1 MKKSKL
7 FFAAILF
14 ALGAQKLSAQDFHF
28 SQYDMVSIYSNPAVT
43 GMYDGK
49 EEDYRVISDY
59 RSQWKSL
66 GIKPYTTAYIS
77 YDMHLHKFDE
87 KWGVGGYIIEDHAGE
102 GRFQTLNAM
111 CSGAYNVMNGTKE
124 HWLTVGLQAGIFYKS
139 FDPSSFTYD
148 VQWNDVTGSF
158 DQNVYNEENFAR
170 TGMVKF
176 DGNFGVRYGYM
187 PVHKKYHPFASFAIS
202 HFTMPNE
209 SFTDYKSHLP
219 MKFLLH
225 TACDYDLNENLTLE
239 GRVLYMNQ
247 RKAHDLDLGVMAF
260 YKIKGSSLD
269 VVGGVDYRFKD
280 AIIAHIG
287 FRQGESIFR
296 FSYDINTS
304 YLNNYTNGRG
314 AWEFGIVLTGKKNEP
329 LFKPLF

>member
-1 MKKSKL
+1 MKKHSIYFIVTL
-7 FFAAILF
+7 L
-14 ALGAQKLSAQDFHF
+14 ALGTGRITAQDFHF
-28 SQYDMVSIYSNPAVT
+28 SQYDMVSIYTNPAVT

-49 EEDYRVISDY
+49 SEDYRIVSDY
-59 RSQWKSL
+59 RSQWKAL
-66 GIKPYTTAYIS
+66 GIKPYTTEFIS
-77 YDMHLHKFDE
+77 YDMHLSKFDD
-87 KWGVGGYIIEDHAGE
+87 KWGVGGYIVQDHAGE
-102 GRFQTLNAM
+102 GRFQTLNVM
-111 CSGAYNVMNGTKE
+111 GSGAYNIMNGTKA

-148 VQWNDVTGSF
+148 IQWDDVTGTFNQSA
-158 DQNVYNEENFAR
+158 DSHENFAR

-176 DGNFGVRYGYM
+176 DANMGVRYGYM
-187 PVHKKYHPFASFAIS
+187 RLNTKWHPFASFSIN
-202 HFTMPNE
+202 HLTMPNE
-209 SFTDYKSHLP
+209 SFTDVKSHLP
-219 MKFLLH
+219 MKFLLN
-225 TACDYDLNENLTLE
+225 TACNYDVNDNLTLQ

-247 RKAHDLDLGVMAF
+247 RKAHDFDLGVMAF

-269 VVGGVDYRFKD
+269 VIGGIDYRVKD
-280 AIIAHIG
+280 ALIAHIG

-314 AWEFGIVLTGKKNEP
+314 AWEFGLVLTGKKNEP